1 MKLSDV
7 SQAVR
12 QTTAVTMEDKMSYG
26 AVGGG
31 SRRSSREVQVMSPV
45 YFTSP
50 NYYLNYFLTH

>member
-12 QTTAVTMEDKMSYG
+12 QTTAVTVEDKMSYG

-31 SRRSSREVQVMSPV
+31 SRRSSREVLVMSS
-45 YFTSP
+45 YTFT
-50 NYYLNYFLTH
+50 